1 VNGQAYCDVTIA
13 NGQRMSAPVD
23 GVELERLIAGAE
35 ITLDVLSVPLGV
47 GTRPGR
53 NLTVMLRV

>member
-1 VNGQAYCDVTIA
+1 
-13 NGQRMSAPVD
+13 MSAAVS
-23 GVELERLIAGAE
+23 GAELGRLAAGSE
-35 ITLDVLSVPLGV
+35 ITLDVLSVPVGA